1 MNEVYIVT
9 AGDYS
14 DYHIEVVFKDREKA
28 EAYCKCHQDC
38 EIEDFGFS
46 DDNIY
51 TIFNYVRIQYNIYL
65 NRDLYNNPY
74 VQFRRLSKE
83 ELFIDSRYTSKW

>member
-14 DYHIEVVFKDREKA
+14 DYHIEAVFKDREKA
-28 EAYCKCHQDC
+28 EAYCKYHKDC

-51 TIFNYVRIQYNIYL
+51 TIFNYVRI
-65 NRDLYNNPY
+65 
-74 VQFRRLSKE
+74 
-83 ELFIDSRYTSKW
+83 